1 MFSYVPRCL
10 DKCIRQYSKRKK
22 FKKLIDYKEIK
33 PKLNML
39 VETLVNNDEQLSKC
53 IYVAIKIIMTIVNV
67 FLFIKN
73 KHQVLCFNY

>member
-1 MFSYVPRCL
+1 MFSYVLRCL
-10 DKCIRQYSKRKK
+10 DKCIRQYSKSKK
-22 FKKLIDYKEIK
+22 FKKVIDYKEIK
-33 PKLNML
+33 PKLNMV